1 MGFKF
6 KRIDLTAGSTDLP
19 TGDTDALRRSRS
31 EIILTKCVEAII
43 SCNCG
48 WQLDTAHNAS
58 ISNFANVPVRND
70 ALTYPGLFLINTT
83 SGCKM
88 FIAYFGGSQNAYS
101 CIKDFGAP
109 GSGQLSV
116 DLYPYSQSYIGGLCV
131 SIIPGESTS
140 TFGSVFNTSF
150 LPNDATRIIG
160 TTVYWQSSDSSTTF
174 GCIPTSGY
182 VYSWGLFV
190 NPYCIAVSCTK
201 GDGTKGTLGI
211 PTYAAGR
218 IVGIIGHSED
228 NAANSKFGVLF
239 FRLGTSNYSQCE
251 GLCDL
256 VGQTYSCFDG
266 TTPFVVGRGLNSQRI
281 WEENCASICDA
292 NGHWIKGE
300 NLNNV
305 VVNGCFYTQ
314 DIHSTS
320 NHLFSKS
327 GEVRWSPFAVAAPT
341 TDISNYYVVPGD
353 CFKGFVDTDL
363 FRSATVSSYGTTFDN
378 GKFISLDANTAFLI
392 GWDPSNDSLT

>member
-1 MGFKF
+1 MGFKY
-6 KRIDLTAGSTDLP
+6 KRVDLTAGSSNFP
-19 TGDTDALRRSRS
+19 TGDTDALRRTRS

-43 SCNCG
+43 ACNCG
-48 WQLDTAHNAS
+48 WQLDTTHNAT
-58 ISNFANVPVRND
+58 ISDFANVPVRNN
-70 ALTYPGLFLINTT
+70 ALTYPGLFLTNTT

-101 CIKDFGAP
+101 CIKDFGEP
-109 GSGQLSV
+109 TSGQLPIA
-116 DLYPYSQSYIGGLCV
+116 LYCYSQSFISGLCI
-131 SIIPGESTS
+131 SILPGESTS
-140 TFGSVFNTSF
+140 SFGSTFDTTF

-160 TTVYWQSSDSSTTF
+160 TTLYWQSSDNPTTF

-182 VYSWGLFV
+182 IYSWGLFV
-190 NPYCIAVSCTK
+190 NPYCIAVSCAK
-201 GDGTKGTLGI
+201 GDGTKEILGI

-218 IVGIIGHSED
+218 IIGILGHPED
-228 NAANSKFGVLF
+228 NAANARYGVLV
-239 FRLGTSNYSQCE
+239 FRWGESYYSQCE

-256 VGQTYSCFDG
+256 FGQTFSCFDG
-266 TTPFVVGRGLNSQRI
+266 STPFVLGRGLNNRRI
-281 WEENCASICDA
+281 WDETCASICGA
-292 NGHWIKGE
+292 NGNWIYGN
-300 NLNNV
+300 NLNDV

-341 TDISNYYVVPGD
+341 TDIANYYIVPGD

-363 FRSATVSSYGTTFDN
+363 FRAATVSSYGSTFDN
-378 GKFISLDANTAFLI
+378 GKFISLSSGVAFLI
-392 GWDPSNDSLT
+392 GWDSSNDSL